1 LKVIIRD
8 IMVIDKKRSVGKI
21 NEKKRQGWM
30 KMKDNDEKQPGLGS
44 RPGPEDPFDEEVKER
59 LTIRAN
65 LDLQKE
71 MANRMRR
78 DRERRALIEA
88 KQREQAH
95 LPEKLDKATQILDIA
110 HQFWKR
116 EVFPAILDFFKG
128 GKRNPMERRFFVGS
142 YRSRSQDFLRWWY
155 RVYERKLVIWCK
167 ENQLTDERKLL
178 ALGEDGGLLYVDAEG
193 GRPVGRGENE
203 RWFYTAADMARA
215 LRKEQI
221 DEIHAAFSMQ
231 SIEDLVKWQ
240 MDEEI
245 HRNRGQ
251 IVRGDVQ
258 PGDDGDREPDEGRFF
273 VYDVDG
279 DDDDD
284 L

>member
-1 LKVIIRD
+1 
-8 IMVIDKKRSVGKI
+8 
-21 NEKKRQGWM
+21 
-30 KMKDNDEKQPGLGS
+30 MKDIDNNQPGSGS
-44 RPGPEDPFDEEVKER
+44 KPDPKDPFDEEVKER
-59 LTIRAN
+59 LTIRAR
-65 LDLQKE
+65 LDLQRE

-88 KQREQAH
+88 KQREQAL

-116 EVFPAILDFFKG
+116 DVFPTILDFFKRG
-128 GKRNPMERRFFVGS
+128 RRNPMERRFFVSS
-142 YRSRSQDFLRWWY
+142 YRYRNQDFLRWWY
-155 RVYERKLVIWCK
+155 RVYDRKLVIWCK

-193 GRPVGRGENE
+193 GRPAGRGDNE
-203 RWFYTAADMARA
+203 MWFYTAADMARA

-221 DEIHAAFSMQ
+221 DEIHATFSMQ
-231 SIEDLVKWQ
+231 TIEDLVKWQ

-245 HRNRGQ
+245 HRNRGK

-258 PGDDGDREPDEGRFF
+258 PGE
-273 VYDVDG
+273 
-279 DDDDD
+279 DDDVGVEEGTFFAYDIDEDDEDD